1 MACTLLWSSAVR
13 VNDSQAYRK
22 MNVTREHISGILELR
37 EILLYI
43 SCMLSLYISI
53 TQNNLVVTESLPLY
67 ISTTQTNM
75 VVTESLPLYISTT
88 QADLVV
94 TEYLPKCFCTSRDN
108 LVVTE
113 PLYAPICI

>member
-22 MNVTREHISGILELR
+22 MNVTREHISRILELR

-53 TQNNLVVTESLPLY
+53 TQAN
-67 ISTTQTNM
+67 
-75 VVTESLPLYISTT
+75 
-88 QADLVV
+88 LVV
-94 TEYLPKCFCTSRDN
+94 TEYLPECFSTPQDN

-113 PLYAPICI
+113 PLYAPICF